1 MKYLRYFKTTNAYDS
16 ATLDLPNVSYV
27 EDMGG
32 VQYVP
37 KPSIVSAGDVV
48 Y

>member
-16 ATLDLPNVSYV
+16 ATLDLPNVSYI
-27 EDMGG
+27 EDRG
-32 VQYVP
+32 VHYNP
-37 KPSIVSAGDVV
+37 KPSIVSVGDVV